1 MKMPLEK
8 TSIVVV
14 KLSGGRGFE
23 AAASTNKEKTMRE
36 YLDPSQWELLE
47 TVQSMNNHHTDSNPV
62 KVLVGYNQ
70 DGSSVAVYM
79 SKKIYDGV
87 ISGRYLPLIKNNVL
101 IIYNPETYTVIWNDG
116 SVGDTSA

>member
-36 YLDPSQWELLE
+36 
-47 TVQSMNNHHTDSNPV
+47 
-62 KVLVGYNQ
+62 
-70 DGSSVAVYM
+70 
-79 SKKIYDGV
+79 
-87 ISGRYLPLIKNNVL
+87 
-101 IIYNPETYTVIWNDG
+101 TYTVIWNDG